1 MKFNQQLEILFSQWG
16 HALGADGIFLKG
28 TLAIISVALICGSVG
43 PLVVGKR
50 MAFFSDALGHC
61 ALAGIALGVIVTLLL
76 SPAGRGKEDLLDWIL
91 PPVMIVFGGLVGLG
105 IIYVRDKTGL
115 ASDTVIGVFFAGAI
129 GFGAILFNVLK
140 QFTKRDADMYLFG
153 SPNFIPAVDLIA
165 LFGVALITMA
175 VMYLR
180 FNQFAFASFNTSLAR
195 SRRIPVWLNNYLF
208 IVLLAFIVNLGLQ
221 AVGLLL
227 INAVLI
233 VPAAAASNISRNM
246 RQLFWWTIALSLAA
260 GLGGQ
265 IISDRVSLHIRG
277 NEIQL
282 GAGGCIV
289 VLSVLAFAV
298 SMFLSP
304 IVRGRQTR

>member
-1 MKFNQQLEILFSQWG
+1 MEFNHKLEMLFSQLG
-16 HALGADGIFLKG
+16 HAIGSDGIFLKG
-28 TLAIISVALICGSVG
+28 TLAIVSVALICGSVG

-76 SPAGRGKEDLLDWIL
+76 GFTKGKQGEDDPLDWVL
-91 PPVMIVFGGLVGLG
+91 PPVMIAFGGLVGLG

-115 ASDTVIGVFFAGAI
+115 ASDTVIGVFFSGAI
-129 GFGAILFNVLK
+129 GFGAILFGVLK
-140 QFTKRDADMYLFG
+140 QLTNRDADMFLFG
-153 SPNFIPAVDLIA
+153 SPNFIPAIDLIG
-165 LFGVALITMA
+165 LFVVAA
-175 VMYLR
+175 VTTGFMFFR
-180 FNQFAFASFNTSLAR
+180 FNDLVFASFNPSLAR

-246 RQLFWWTIALSLAA
+246 RQLFWWTIGLSVAA

-265 IISDRVSLHIRG
+265 LISDRVSFH
-277 NEIQL
+277 
-282 GAGGCIV
+282 
-289 VLSVLAFAV
+289 
-298 SMFLSP
+298 
-304 IVRGRQTR
+304 VRGT